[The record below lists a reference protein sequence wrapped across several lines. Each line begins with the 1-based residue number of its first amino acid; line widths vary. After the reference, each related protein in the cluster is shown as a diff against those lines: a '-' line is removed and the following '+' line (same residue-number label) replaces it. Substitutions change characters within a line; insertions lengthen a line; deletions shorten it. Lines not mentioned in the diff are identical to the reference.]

1 MGAAMDGKAI
11 NSVFLPEPEKSDD
24 PLGEIIYTY
33 PMSHLAHGFTTTL
46 RLLRGQIRINS
57 LNNTNA
63 LSLAPIDN
71 MLHIELRRKNA
82 KN

>member
-11 NSVFLPEPEKSDD
+11 NSVFLPE
-24 PLGEIIYTY
+24 LGEIIYTY

>member
-1 MGAAMDGKAI
+1 MNATEI
-11 NSVFLPEPEKSDD
+11 NSVFLPEPLMPDGNLE
-24 PLGEIIYTY
+24 GVIYTY

-46 RLLRGQIRINS
+46 RLLRCQIRRNS
-57 LNNTNA
+57 LNNINT

-71 MLHIELRRKNA
+71 MLHIELRRHNA

>member
-1 MGAAMDGKAI
+1 MNATKI
-11 NSVFLPEPEKSDD
+11 NSVFLPEPLICNDMLE
-24 PLGEIIYTY
+24 GVIYTY

-46 RLLRGQIRINS
+46 RLLRGQIRRNS
-57 LNNTNA
+57 LNNINA

-82 KN
+82 